1 MNNAIASQDINI
13 LIQTAD
19 FAVKYGFLAIGLLLI
34 FLIAPAIYRFSQAKL
49 LSLVAVSFGLAFVI
63 AFGTMD
69 LATRLLKDRTL
80 LTGTVLGM
88 TNGFQVQVRSDI
100 RQAGQAYTKREVD
113 PENGSV
119 FNFPFILATQDT
131 PGCLVVSIASTNPNS
146 ERIYAFNIAPLKAED
161 MRSDTQVVVQAVP
174 GGGDTM
180 ALNVW
185 REKGQKRVGEVVAL
199 QPLPETAQDCSR
211 AGGAVSAFWSGFA
224 GAAFAQDGV
233 PADLTN
239 RLMSDDAFTRRD
251 ARIELAGQGAAAFG
265 TIAGLLASGTPRLQA
280 GGLVAL
286 GGMPADQLCTAPE
299 DLWATVQAL
308 SGTGDAAVQE
318 AAGQVLNARSGC

>member
-1 MNNAIASQDINI
+1 MNNAIASSDINI

-34 FLIAPAIYRFSQAKL
+34 FLIAPAIYKFSQAKL

-69 LATRLLKDRTL
+69 LASRILRDRTL

-88 TNGFQVQVRSDI
+88 TNGLQVQVRSDI

-146 ERIYAFNIAPLKAED
+146 ERIFAFNIAPLKPED
-161 MRSDTQVVVQAVP
+161 MRSDTQVVVQVVP
-174 GGGDTM
+174 GEGDTM
-180 ALNVW
+180 GLNVW
-185 REKGQKRVGEVVAL
+185 REQGQKRVGEVLAL
-199 QPLPETAQDCSR
+199 EPLPETALDCSK
-211 AGGAVSAFWSGFA
+211 AGGAVSAFWSGLV

-233 PADLTN
+233 PADLAN

-251 ARIELAGQGAAAFG
+251 ARIELSSQGAA
-265 TIAGLLASGTPRLQA
+265 
-280 GGLVAL
+280 
-286 GGMPADQLCTAPE
+286 E
-299 DLWATVQAL
+299 
-308 SGTGDAAVQE
+308 
-318 AAGQVLNARSGC
+318 

>member
-1 MNNAIASQDINI
+1 MNNAIASSDINI

-34 FLIAPAIYRFSQAKL
+34 FLIAPAIYKFSQAKL

-69 LATRLLKDRTL
+69 LASRILRDRTL

-88 TNGFQVQVRSDI
+88 TNGLQVQVRSDI

-146 ERIYAFNIAPLKAED
+146 ERIFAFNIAPLKPED
-161 MRSDTQVVVQAVP
+161 MRSDTQVVVQVVP
-174 GGGDTM
+174 GEGDTM
-180 ALNVW
+180 GLNVW
-185 REKGQKRVGEVVAL
+185 REQGQKRVGEVLAL
-199 QPLPETAQDCSR
+199 EPLPETALDCSK
-211 AGGAVSAFWSGFA
+211 AGGAVSAFWSGLV

-233 PADLTN
+233 PADLAN

-251 ARIELAGQGAAAFG
+251 ARIELSSQGAAAFG
-265 TIAGLLASGTPRLQA
+265 TIAALLASGTPRLQA
-280 GGLVAL
+280 GALVAL
-286 GGMPADQLCTAPE
+286 GGMPADLLCGAPE
-299 DLWATVQAL
+299 DLWASVQAL
-308 SGTGDAAVQE
+308 AGTGDAAVQE
-318 AAGQVLNARSGC
+318 AARQALSARSGC

>member
-1 MNNAIASQDINI
+1 VNNAIGSQDINI

-49 LSLVAVSFGLAFVI
+49 LSLVAASFGLAFVI

-69 LATRLLKDRTL
+69 LASRILQDRTL
-80 LTGTVLGM
+80 LTGTVLGI

-119 FNFPFILATQDT
+119 FNFPFILATQDR

-146 ERIYAFNIAPLKAED
+146 ERIFAFNIAPLKPED
-161 MRSDTQVVVQAVP
+161 MRADTQVVVQVVP
-174 GGGDTM
+174 GEGERMG
-180 ALNVW
+180 LNVW
-185 REKGQKRVGEVVAL
+185 REQGQKRVGDVLAL
-199 QPLPETAQDCSR
+199 EPLPETAQDCSR
-211 AGGAVSAFWSGFA
+211 AGGAVSAVWSGLV

-233 PADLTN
+233 PSDLAN

-251 ARIELAGQGAAAFG
+251 ARIELSAQGAAAFG
-265 TIAGLLASGTPRLQA
+265 TIGGLLASGTPRLQA

-286 GGMPADQLCTAPE
+286 GGMSADQLCGAPE
-299 DLWATVQAL
+299 DLWAAVQAL
-308 SGTGDAAVQE
+308 AGTGDAAVQE
-318 AAGQVLNARSGC
+318 AAGQALSARSGC